1 MINIAIVED
10 NEKDAAMLSECIE
23 KYFSSAKKI
32 YSLQVFDNVVSFIEK
47 YQSHCDIIFMDI
59 ELPLM
64 NGMEASHRIRQFD
77 KNVII
82 IFVTNMAQF
91 ALEGYEVNAFDFVIK
106 PVTYY
111 NFSIK
116 LNRAVEMLER
126 NGGTKIMVRTRQ
138 GVFNVNASD
147 IEFIE
152 ITDHSLAYHTV
163 NDVLVAT
170 GHLYEI
176 ENALV
181 SSGFFK
187 CNRCYLVNMK
197 YVKSVTDNTVE
208 MVNGEKLQISRN
220 KRKDFL
226 EALTEYLCGSNEN

>member
-1 MINIAIVED
+1 MINIVIVED
-10 NEKDAAMLSECIE
+10 NEKDAAALSECLE
-23 KYFSSAKKI
+23 KYFSSAKKA
-32 YSLQVFDNVVSFIEK
+32 YSLQVFNNVITFIEK
-47 YQSHCDIIFMDI
+47 YQSRCDIIFMDI

-126 NGGTKIMVRTRQ
+126 NGGTKIMGRTRQ

-152 ITDHSLAYHTV
+152 ITDHSLTYHTV
-163 NDVLVAT
+163 NGVLVAT
-170 GHLYEI
+170 GHMYEI

-197 YVKSVTDNTVE
+197 YVKAVTDNTVE